1 VSLRLDS
8 PHEGSLDNGFGSPA
22 FKLLAIRRQGILPTL
37 KIKMLIFVKTPL
49 MLTSNASKE
58 ARSGE
63 DRMKV
68 ICIGVLISAVT
79 IVWPP
84 GVSYAQDKDRG
95 QYWYSNYCASCHGQ
109 DGKGD
114 GPVAKS
120 LSRRPA
126 DLTRLSAAN
135 GGTFSSERIA
145 EVIDGR
151 REVAAHGTRDMPVWG
166 RAVRFGPSIVRTRVR
181 AIVGYVST
189 LQGK

>member
-1 VSLRLDS
+1 M
-8 PHEGSLDNGFGSPA
+8 
-22 FKLLAIRRQGILPTL
+22 
-37 KIKMLIFVKTPL
+37 KIV
-49 MLTSNASKE
+49 
-58 ARSGE
+58 
-63 DRMKV
+63 
-68 ICIGVLISAVT
+68 CIGVAIST
-79 IVWPP
+79 IATIWSPDA
-84 GVSYAQDKDRG
+84 GYAQNENSG

-120 LSRRPA
+120 LSRPPA

-135 GGTFSSERIA
+135 GGTFPSERVA

-151 REVAAHGTRDMPVWG
+151 REVAAHGTREMPVWG

-181 AIVGYVST
+181 AIVDYVST